1 MTETLLHLLHLLQN
15 IDNNMIIRILY
26 NKKAVTNLV
35 TKSEIITNR
44 FLRSRI
50 VTNFFYTNASCKKV
64 CYVVKRFAH
73 RLFERFPHHVTNV
86 TGFSRKSQDF
96 FLDKKRI

>member
-1 MTETLLHLLHLLQN
+1 
-15 IDNNMIIRILY
+15 MIIKILY
-26 NKKAVTNLV
+26 NKKVVTNLV
-35 TKSEIITNR
+35 TKSEIVTNR

-50 VTNFFYTNASCKKV
+50 VTNFCYDKISCKKV
-64 CYVVKRFAH
+64 CYTVKRFAH

-96 FLDKKRI
+96 FWIKREYNNKNTKDFQ

>member
-1 MTETLLHLLHLLQN
+1 
-15 IDNNMIIRILY
+15 MIIKTLY

-35 TKSEIITNR
+35 TKSEIVTNR

-50 VTNFFYTNASCKKV
+50 VTKV
-64 CYVVKRFAH
+64 CYTVKRFAH
-73 RLFERFPHHVTNV
+73 RLFERFTPSCNKCNRIFAQV
-86 TGFSRKSQDF
+86 TGF